1 MSRMGAGSKRRRED
15 DLMWGDAHKRRR
27 HGRDDR
33 GWGRDRDRGGRDG
46 RFRGGFRG
54 GRNQWDS
61 WGRSQRH
68 VDRREVDRE
77 WERGPPG
84 HREDG
89 RPSPAGGPPGER
101 REEEKEKEIN
111 ELEQE
116 MINRRERIAAWRAKM
131 NKGGSQGGE
140 GSSSSASD
148 TSASAVA
155 KKANAK
161 GTEKAPAPFS
171 SAPPTVKGR
180 KSPLDGKEEESNDV
194 MDTSDDVDP
203 LEMFMSKLEDEKK
216 ALKSVAAPTVTRV
229 KGKRR
234 ARDKEEDEEEDDGL
248 IDASMTTSTRGDLYF
263 DDEDDDDL
271 WVEEEEEPLWKTKSR
286 KRDLEIV
293 DHSKMEYIDIRKKF
307 YIEVPEIT
315 NMSESEVRTYREELG
330 NIVIHGR
337 KCPRPIKNFHQ
348 CGLSQKILSVCQKSG
363 YTKPT
368 PIQAQAIPACMSG
381 RDVIGIAKTG
391 SGKTLAFLL
400 PMLRHMLDQP
410 LPERG
415 EGPIGL
421 IMAPTRELAVQLHL
435 EAQKFCKK
443 LGTRAVC
450 VYGGA
455 GISSQIGD
463 LKRGAAI
470 VVCTPGR
477 MIDILCTNAGRV
489 TNLTRVSFVVLD
501 EADRMFDMGFEPQI
515 MRIIA
520 NIRPDKQMVMFS
532 ATFPKSVEVAARK
545 ILKRPLEIIVG
556 GVSVVCSDVEQI
568 IEVREEESKYS
579 RLLQLLGEWIDKGNV
594 LVFVTQQEECDKLYQ
609 RLTKS
614 GYACDSLHG
623 GKDQADRSCT
633 ISDFKSGAT
642 KVLVAT
648 SVAARGLDVPIL
660 RLVVNYSP
668 PNHYEDYVH
677 RCGRT
682 GRAGKKGT
690 AVTFITPEEDMYA
703 PDMVKALRNSN
714 APVPEEVMAL
724 ASSYLTKLENG
735 TAYMHG
741 SGFGGS
747 GYRFD
752 EKEAAEKKA
761 QDLALRQPYLSDGED
776 ADVPTIDPAEATAA
790 AAATASAVSADSPE
804 ATASTDA
811 QSSEDATGGTAPAA
825 SGVQAPMLPVDEAPT
840 TLSSIQYSSTT
851 GKFETE
857 IEINDYPQTARW
869 KVTRKDALQSI
880 IEFTGCAITAMGM
893 HVPVG
898 RKAPE
903 GERKLYLLIESEDE
917 FNVRYARKEVLRE
930 INEAAAKCAP

>member
-1 MSRMGAGSKRRRED
+1 MLK
-15 DLMWGDAHKRRR
+15 
-27 HGRDDR
+27 
-33 GWGRDRDRGGRDG
+33 
-46 RFRGGFRG
+46 
-54 GRNQWDS
+54 
-61 WGRSQRH
+61 
-68 VDRREVDRE
+68 
-77 WERGPPG
+77 
-84 HREDG
+84 
-89 RPSPAGGPPGER
+89 
-101 REEEKEKEIN
+101 
-111 ELEQE
+111 
-116 MINRRERIAAWRAKM
+116 RRERIAAWRAKM
-131 NKGGSQGGE
+131 KKGGDGGE
-140 GSSSSASD
+140 STAPTSSDAAKDSTDAQKSAGD
-148 TSASAVA
+148 TES
-155 KKANAK
+155 
-161 GTEKAPAPFS
+161 EKS
-171 SAPPTVKGR
+171 TTDGESAPGQPLAPPPKRNGEERETAEEKG
-180 KSPLDGKEEESNDV
+180 SVGDA

-203 LEMFMSKLEDEKK
+203 LEMFMSKLEEKK
-216 ALKSVAAPTVTRV
+216 DQLRASGPVVTRV
-229 KGKRR
+229 KGKRKGG
-234 ARDKEEDEEEDDGL
+234 DKQEEEEDEIF
-248 IDASMTTSTRGDLYF
+248 IDPTMTRSSRGDIYF
-263 DDEDDDDL
+263 DDEEEDDL
-271 WVEEEEEPLWKTKSR
+271 WVEEEEEPLWKTKAR
-286 KRDLEIV
+286 KRDLAPV
-293 DHSKMEYIDIRKKF
+293 DHSKMDYITIRKNF

-315 NMSESEVRTYREELG
+315 NMTESDVVTYREELG

-337 KCPRPIKNFHQ
+337 KCPRPIKNFYQ
-348 CGLSQKILSVCQKSG
+348 CGLSQKVLSVLQKNG

-368 PIQAQAIPACMSG
+368 PIQAQAIPACMGG

-410 LPERG
+410 LPEHG

-455 GISSQIGD
+455 GISNQIGD

-520 NIRPDKQMVMFS
+520 NVRPDKQMVMFS

-556 GVSVVCSDVEQI
+556 GVSVVCGDVEQI
-568 IEVREEESKYS
+568 IEVREDETKFS
-579 RLLQLLGEWIDKGNV
+579 RLLQLLGEWTDKGNI

-609 RLTKS
+609 RLRKS
-614 GYACDSLHG
+614 GYPCDSLHG
-623 GKDQADRSCT
+623 GKDQADRSST
-633 ISDFKSGAT
+633 IADFKSGA
-642 KVLVAT
+642 VPLLVAT

-682 GRAGKKGT
+682 GRAGRKGT
-690 AVTFITPEEDMYA
+690 AVTFITPEEDMFA
-703 PDMVKALRNSN
+703 PDMVKALRNSG
-714 APVPEEVMAL
+714 APVPDEVMKL
-724 ASSYLTKLENG
+724 ATSYLTKLENG
-735 TAYMHG
+735 TAHLHG

-761 QDLALRQPYLSDGED
+761 QDLALRQPYLSDGEE
-776 ADVPTIDPAEATAA
+776 ADVPTIDPNAAAVAAA
-790 AAATASAVSADSPE
+790 AAATAAAEADGS
-804 ATASTDA
+804 ATAETDA
-811 QSSEDATGGTAPAA
+811 AAPAA
-825 SGVQAPMLPVDEAPT
+825 AAGAAAAAGSGPPPAGGVGAPILPVVNPDEVPS
-840 TLSSIQYSSTT
+840 TLGSIQYSGTT
-851 GKFETE
+851 GKYETE

-880 IEFTGCAITAMGM
+880 IEFTGCAITALGM

-917 FNVRYARKEVLRE
+917 FNVRYARKEVLRA
-930 INEAAAKCAP
+930 INEAAANCAPEREQYGKYSVL